1 MQIIRID
8 EMPAIKDRAA
18 AWFAEKWKGHEEEY
32 LSSISDSVKE
42 KAMFPKWYI
51 MLEEGRI
58 IAGAGVIS
66 NDPPM
71 QKEQRP
77 NICAVYVEEQYR
89 SKGIAGAL
97 LEYISIDMMFRGVEA
112 LYLTTEMTEF
122 YERYGWEFMTEV
134 TDSEQK
140 IMRVYRR
147 QLNRKV
153 IL

>member
-1 MQIIRID
+1 MQIVRID

-18 AWFAEKWKGHEEEY
+18 AWFAEKWKGHGEEY
-32 LSSISDSVKE
+32 LSSINDSVKL
-42 KAMFPKWYI
+42 KSQFPKWYI
-51 MLEEGRI
+51 MLEAGKI

-66 NDPPM
+66 NDPPI

-77 NICAVYVEEQYR
+77 NICAVYVEEQCR
-89 SKGIAGAL
+89 GKGIAGAL

-122 YERYGWEFMTEV
+122 YERYGWEFMTEM
-134 TDSEQK
+134 TDSEDK
-140 IMRVYRR
+140 IMRMYRR

-153 IL
+153 II

>member
-8 EMPAIKDRAA
+8 EMPAIIDRAA

-32 LSSISDSVKE
+32 LGSIRESVKG
-42 KAMFPKWYI
+42 KTLFPKWYI
-51 MLEEGRI
+51 MLEDGKI

-77 NICAVYVEEQYR
+77 NVCAVYVEEQHR

-97 LEYISIDMMFRGVEA
+97 LEYISIDMMFRGVET

-122 YERYGWEFMTEV
+122 YEQYGWKFMTEM
-134 TDSEQK
+134 TDSEEK

-147 QLNRKV
+147 QLNIMGR
-153 IL
+153 